1 MPEPVPAPVD
11 WSHREVTVDGRQR
24 HYVEAGQGEP
34 VILLH
39 GFPEFWY
46 GWRLQIAPLAAAG
59 YHVVVP
65 DTRGYN
71 LSSHP
76 KGIRAYGG
84 ARLAADIRGLIREL
98 GYESAILVGH
108 DWGGTIAWTAAM
120 NHPEVVNRLVILDA
134 AHPRKLQNG
143 LFNPRQLVRSW
154 YFFFFTIPWLP
165 ESVVRSRNFHFLRN
179 FLRDASP
186 PYTSDEMDRY
196 IEAWS
201 QPGALT
207 AMLDY
212 YRFSVLTPPWTARS
226 AIKKVAAP
234 TLVIWGG
241 RDRYLGQQLAE
252 PHREDVPNLDRVE
265 RLPNASHWV
274 HHDEADRVN
283 ELLIGFFSPAAPDS

>member
-1 MPEPVPAPVD
+1 MSSVAGGTTTHVLPEVGIEL
-11 WSHREVTVDGRQR
+11 RDGYAEIGDIRL
-24 HYVEAGQGEP
+24 HYVEAGHGP
-34 VILLH
+34 LVVLLH

-84 ARLAADIRGLIREL
+84 AKLAADIRGLIREL

-165 ESVVRSRNFHFLRN
+165 ESIVGSRNFHFLRS
-179 FLRDASP
+179 FLRDARP
-186 PYTSDEMDRY
+186 PYTSDE
-196 IEAWS
+196 
-201 QPGALT
+201 
-207 AMLDY
+207 
-212 YRFSVLTPPWTARS
+212 
-226 AIKKVAAP
+226 
-234 TLVIWGG
+234 
-241 RDRYLGQQLAE
+241 
-252 PHREDVPNLDRVE
+252 
-265 RLPNASHWV
+265 
-274 HHDEADRVN
+274 
-283 ELLIGFFSPAAPDS
+283 